1 LFVLYLIYGLGL
13 PIMAYSNFKKTFH
26 PVRICYVET
35 HTKTRWFMS
44 LEVCICFRNPVLNR
58 GKINVFTGTFWKKK
72 NWKHKKERICC
83 LLESVMLA
91 KVAMADG
98 VRQSSATITNPT
110 VSIVH
115 LKESVHL

>member
-1 LFVLYLIYGLGL
+1 
-13 PIMAYSNFKKTFH
+13 
-26 PVRICYVET
+26 
-35 HTKTRWFMS
+35 
-44 LEVCICFRNPVLNR
+44 
-58 GKINVFTGTFWKKK
+58 
-72 NWKHKKERICC
+72 
-83 LLESVMLA
+83 MLA